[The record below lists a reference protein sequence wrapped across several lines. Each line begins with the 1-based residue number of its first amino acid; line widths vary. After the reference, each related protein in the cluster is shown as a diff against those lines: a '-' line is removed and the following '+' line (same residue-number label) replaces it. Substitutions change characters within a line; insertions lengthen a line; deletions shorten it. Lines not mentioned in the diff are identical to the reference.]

1 MILRALKINGW
12 TVLQEKTSK
21 TFDEYSSWSGYK
33 DIPTFNGNERITTPC
48 FQKLNDLKN
57 WIINFDQHQVK

>member
-21 TFDEYSSWSGYK
+21 TFDEHSSWSGYK
-33 DIPTFNGNERITTPC
+33 DISTFQGTERITTPC
-48 FQKLNDLKN
+48 FLKLYDLKN
-57 WIINFDQHQVK
+57 WITNFDRHQVI

>member
-1 MILRALKINGW
+1 MILRALKINNW

-33 DIPTFNGNERITTPC
+33 DIPTFKGNERITTPC
-48 FQKLNDLKN
+48 FQKLNDL
-57 WIINFDQHQVK
+57 I